1 MEETNLKKGLT
12 GYQLKYIALFLM
24 VLDHIHYFFEFTG
37 RIPLVFS
44 MLGRLSAP
52 LFLFCVVEGF
62 IHTHNRKAYFLR
74 IYIVTILMGLIE
86 FALFQYGSRP
96 DGFVPLN
103 QIFANFT
110 VLIVI
115 LQGFEWLKGRK
126 WLKGVLA
133 VVLPIALPYVVMDIV
148 SYVPSLGNWIGIL
161 HFSILPMHTMI
172 TDGGTYFILQGIILY
187 LLHRNLKLQVIGFVI
202 AVILFDGVRAFL
214 LIPDVTFVQMF
225 TQYFEWLGAFSAIFM
240 LKYNG
245 QRGNGSK
252 RLFYWFYPIHIYVLY
267 ALSYG
272 LYLLMN

>member
-12 GYQLKYIALFLM
+12 SYQLKYIALFLM

-37 RIPLVFS
+37 RIPIVFS

-86 FALFQYGSRP
+86 YALFQYGSRP

-115 LQGFEWLKGRK
+115 LQGLEWLRDRK
-126 WLKGVLA
+126 WVKGVLA
-133 VVLPIALPYVVMDIV
+133 VVIPIALPYIVM
-148 SYVPSLGNWIGIL
+148 YLMPYFPSIGYWIGIL

-187 LLHRNLKLQVIGFVI
+187 LLRRNRKLQVAGFVI
-202 AVILFDGVRAFL
+202 AVILFDGIRAFL

-225 TQYFEWLGAFSAIFM
+225 TQHFEWMGAFSAIFM
-240 LKYNG
+240 LKYNE

-272 LYLLMN
+272 VYLLMN